1 MIYNWRVRKEKN
13 PCTCSQHTGGGEVGA
28 IGKLLQGQRE
38 RECVLSV
45 ITVSAGE
52 IEWINQ
58 GSL

>member
-1 MIYNWRVRKEKN
+1 MRKEKN